1 MPLFLVIHVFCFV
14 RFQEKVCILHHF
26 TFLDWLPPHIFL
38 RPITHFLPLKSYF
51 LTTISPFLVLFL
63 MVLRGFVYAIGVYFY
78 AFRYA
83 FSSFL
88 ACVQHQNT
96 LHLAPKRI
104 AFSTKTHCVQY
115 QNALRFAAYCTSFC
129 CKQPK
134 NWCKWRFFEIN
145 IHFTVCTS

>member
-51 LTTISPFLVLFL
+51 LTAISPLSAMCFIA
-63 MVLRGFVYAIGVYFY
+63 RKGYVYTITVDIY
-78 AFRYA
+78 AFRPA
-83 FSSFL
+83 FCSTL
-88 ACVQHQNT
+88 PCVQHQNA
-96 LHLAPKRI
+96 LHLAPKHL
-104 AFSTKTHCVQY
+104 AFCTKTHCVQRHI
-115 QNALRFAAYCTSFC
+115 APRLAPKCTAFC

-134 NWCKWRFFEIN
+134 NWCKWQLF
-145 IHFTVCTS
+145 